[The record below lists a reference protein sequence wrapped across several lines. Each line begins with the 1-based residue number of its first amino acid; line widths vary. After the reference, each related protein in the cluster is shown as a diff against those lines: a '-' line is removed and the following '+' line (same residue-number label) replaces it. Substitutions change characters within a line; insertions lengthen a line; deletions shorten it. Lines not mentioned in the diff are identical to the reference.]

1 MSKTLIRDVIALT
14 RDGWRPYAEQP
25 ELSVY
30 ERLGCEPV
38 LKGRKDRPYW
48 FYRGDVYVCVGCA
61 SRCSL
66 TRPQG
71 FPVPLPIRYAS
82 TPEEPAY
89 MLSPEEMLARHD
101 RLNVKQA
108 AYCLNVSERTV
119 YDYIAEGRLIR
130 LKGNPIRIRAK
141 EVREMRENFD
151 E

>member
-1 MSKTLIRDVIALT
+1 
-14 RDGWRPYAEQP
+14 
-25 ELSVY
+25 
-30 ERLGCEPV
+30 
-38 LKGRKDRPYW
+38 
-48 FYRGDVYVCVGCA
+48 
-61 SRCSL
+61 
-66 TRPQG
+66 
-71 FPVPLPIRYAS
+71 
-82 TPEEPAY
+82 
-89 MLSPEEMLARHD
+89 MLARHD

>member
-82 TPEEPAY
+82 IPEEPATCF
-89 MLSPEEMLARHD
+89 PRRKCWRGTTA
-101 RLNVKQA
+101 
-108 AYCLNVSERTV
+108 
-119 YDYIAEGRLIR
+119 
-130 LKGNPIRIRAK
+130 
-141 EVREMRENFD
+141 
-151 E
+151 